1 MIESR
6 DNKAFQIIAHVVLA
20 LLSFFALF
28 PFLLLIMASITEENT
43 LAMYGYTIFPKQLS
57 MEAYNY
63 LLKPGQG
70 EQIVHAYGVTVLVTI
85 LGTAASILVMSLLAY
100 PLSRRDLPGGRA
112 LTFFVFFTML
122 FNGGLVPTYIMY
134 TNYLHIKNSLWALL
148 IPTLLVSAWYVM
160 LMRTYFATNVPG
172 AVIESAQIDGANE
185 LTIYSRIIIPMSRP
199 IIATVGLFVGIA
211 YWNDWYNGMIYIT
224 KPEFYSIQNLLTRMM
239 SDIQFLSNNS
249 SLSSAMAGSMS
260 IPSISVRMAIA
271 VVGVLPIMIIYPF
284 VQNNFVKGIAVG
296 AVKG

>member
-1 MIESR
+1 MVESR
-6 DNKAFQIIAHVVLA
+6 DNRAFQIIAHVVLA
-20 LLSFFALF
+20 ILSFCALF

-43 LAMYGYTIFPKQLS
+43 LAIHGYTIFPRLLS

-70 EQIVHAYGVTVLVTI
+70 EQIVHAYGITVLVTI
-85 LGTAASILVMSLLAY
+85 LGAAGSLLIMSLLAY
-100 PLSRRDLPGGRA
+100 PLSRRDMPGVRA

-148 IPTLLVSAWYVM
+148 IPTLLVSAWYVL
-160 LMRTYFATNVPG
+160 LMRTYFANNVPG

-185 LTIYSRIIIPMSRP
+185 LIIYGRIIIPMSRP

-249 SLSSAMAGSMS
+249 SLSSAMAGTMN